1 MADNV
6 NMTSFINTLSNEF
19 VKKES
24 INSIGVE
31 DTMKQLEGLGF
42 ERMGVQDG
50 SSFLDSSTV
59 IIIPTRGQIDQKV
72 VSSWISMIAPM
83 NQKRAI
89 FFARGMEVGQ
99 AYDTM
104 VENILK
110 DPNLNTWKYIL
121 TLEDDNIQPS
131 DAHIRLLE
139 SIRTGPFDAVGGLY
153 FTKGDFNMPMCYGSP
168 EIYQNTSYLE
178 FIPRDVNS
186 LMKGGATVV
195 ECNGLAMGCTLYSME
210 VFKKIPKPWFQ
221 TIADVVSDKITG
233 NTGVQVMTQ
242 DLYFSKKMKE
252 AGMRLACDIRV
263 KVGHLDATTGMV
275 Y

>member
-6 NMTSFINTLSNEF
+6 SIINTLSNEF
-19 VKKES
+19 SEKICVGQ
-24 INSIGVE
+24 IGVE
-31 DTMKQLEGLGF
+31 ETMKQLGGLGF

-50 SSFLDSSTV
+50 SSYLDNSTV

-72 VSSWISMIAPM
+72 VNSWLSMMAPM

-99 AYDTM
+99 AYDTL

-110 DPNLNTWKYIL
+110 DPNLSTWKYVL
-121 TLEDDNIQPS
+121 TLEDDNIQPC

-153 FTKGDFNMPMCYGSP
+153 WTKGQDFNMPMAYGSP
-168 EIYQNTSYLE
+168 EIYQNSHYLE
-178 FIPRDVNS
+178 FVPRNVNS
-186 LMKGGATVV
+186 LIQSGATVV
-195 ECNGLAMGCTLYSME
+195 EVNGLAMGCTLYDMN

-221 TIADVVSDKITG
+221 TVCDIISDKATG
-233 NTGVQVMTQ
+233 TQGACNMTQ
-242 DLYFSKKMKE
+242 DLYMSKKMKE
-252 AGMRLACDIRV
+252 VGMRLAVDLRV
-263 KVGHLDATTGMV
+263 RVGHLDVATGVV